1 MLNLE
6 PSFIWA
12 LVKSDHNTHII
23 YKSMD
28 LSGRSNSVNQN
39 NHFLDCWRK
48 EYVLNL
54 QKNIYVNE
62 IYS

>member
-1 MLNLE
+1 
-6 PSFIWA
+6 
-12 LVKSDHNTHII
+12 
-23 YKSMD
+23 MD
-28 LSGRSNSVNQN
+28 LSARSNSVNQN
-39 NHFLDCWRK
+39 NHFLDFWRK